1 MNTLEQLND
10 LTLSQLR
17 ALASQHK
24 VPFWNVESR
33 NYLLRKLTQVSEET
47 KTDLLKGQ
55 CCD

>member
-1 MNTLEQLND
+1 MTTLEQLND

-17 ALASQHK
+17 ALASQYK

-47 KTDLLKGQ
+47 KTDLLKGVEA
-55 CCD
+55 